1 MDIRKMALALP
12 LAFGIACSTSQSSR
26 TARTEEPA
34 PPAGTGATREGS
46 PGAAGSDAEGG
57 RVATTPGRTG
67 TTTTPD
73 DGTLSGDRTMGG
85 TSDLKGHASDRVLMG
100 KVESVSGR
108 SLSIQSDMGDSRTLE
123 IVPET
128 IITVDGREGSSADI
142 REGQPIRASFNEQD
156 GKQVAVKIEAGEMM
170 GGTGHMGDTHMGG
183 HGDMGTTGTGSGAG
197 TTPESGT
204 TGTSPADTGTSTS
217 GSGTDSGYDTGTRR

>member
-1 MDIRKMALALP
+1 MDIRKMTLTLP
-12 LAFGIACSTSQSSR
+12 LALGIACATSDNR
-26 TARTEEPA
+26 TAQTEPPA
-34 PPAGTGATREGS
+34 APAGTEATREGS

-57 RVATTPGRTG
+57 RVATTSPG
-67 TTTTPD
+67 TTT
-73 DGTLSGDRTMGG
+73 SGDTTAMAG

-128 IITVDGREGSSADI
+128 IITVDGREGSSSDI

-156 GKQVAVKIEAGEMM
+156 GKQVAVKIEAGETM
-170 GGTGHMGDTHMGG
+170 GGAGQMDDTHMGG
-183 HGDMGTTGTGSGAG
+183 HGDMGTTGTGSG
-197 TTPESGT
+197 T
-204 TGTSPADTGTSTS
+204 TGTSPADTGTSTT
-217 GSGTDSGYDTGTRR
+217 GSGTDTGTRR

>member
-12 LAFGIACSTSQSSR
+12 LAFGIGCATSDNR
-26 TARTEEPA
+26 TAQTEPPA
-34 PPAGTGATREGS
+34 APAGTGATREGS

-57 RVATTPGRTG
+57 RVATTPGATG
-67 TTTTPD
+67 TTTPD

-85 TSDLKGHASDRVLMG
+85 TSDIKAHESDRVLMG
-100 KVESVSGR
+100 KVESLSGR

-128 IITVDGREGSSADI
+128 IITVDGREGSSSDI

-170 GGTGHMGDTHMGG
+170 GG
-183 HGDMGTTGTGSGAG
+183 HGDMGTTGTGSGADTAPHG
-197 TTPESGT
+197 DT

-217 GSGTDSGYDTGTRR
+217 GSGTDTDTRR

>member
-12 LAFGIACSTSQSSR
+12 LAFGVACSTSQSNR
-26 TARTEEPA
+26 TAKTEEPA
-34 PPAGTGATREGS
+34 APAGTEATREGS

-57 RVATTPGRTG
+57 RVATGPTG
-67 TTTTPD
+67 TT
-73 DGTLSGDRTMGG
+73 SGDTTAMAG

-100 KVESVSGR
+100 KVESVSSR
-108 SLSIQSDMGDSRTLE
+108 SLAIQSDMGDSRTLE

-128 IITVDGREGSSADI
+128 IITVDGRDGSFSDI

-156 GKQVAVKIEAGEMM
+156 GKQIAVKVEAGEP
-170 GGTGHMGDTHMGG
+170 MGDAGHMGG
-183 HGDMGTTGTGSGAG
+183 HGDMGTTGTGSGADTAPHSG
-197 TTPESGT
+197 TTGT

-217 GSGTDSGYDTGTRR
+217 GSATDTGTGR